1 MGFLLGR
8 GAAGAK
14 GGGRANERKRARDTG
29 GHHSVLPA
37 PQCSPAPAEAH
48 LRYRAWRSG
57 NNVEARPT
65 CHQARP
71 RPKWINAQRL
81 RREPLPRGPHGRT
94 FSTAFWLSLLEIAWL
109 NLLLSGDNA
118 IVIAMATRR
127 LAPETRRQ
135 AILWGVVV
143 AVGLRVTLTL
153 FAAELLQVGGLRLLG
168 ALLLLWI
175 GVALCGEEN
184 SEAEVG
190 ERDTLLAA
198 IRTILFA
205 DLATGLDNVVAVA
218 AVADASASGARS
230 LLVACGLGLS
240 IPIVIFGSGLMVQL
254 VRRLPALVMLG
265 GALLGGVAGKLWCM
279 SACWRRCEARWP
291 FRRGLIHS
299 PGQQWW

>member
-1 MGFLLGR
+1 MPGRRAVSKSTERTIAVAILAVGTVASLASLLG
-8 GAAGAK
+8 GVWVV
-14 GGGRANERKRARDTG
+14 RA
-29 GHHSVLPA
+29 
-37 PQCSPAPAEAH
+37 
-48 LRYRAWRSG
+48 
-57 NNVEARPT
+57 
-65 CHQARP
+65 
-71 RPKWINAQRL
+71 
-81 RREPLPRGPHGRT
+81 
-94 FSTAFWLSLLEIAWL
+94 
-109 NLLLSGDNA
+109 
-118 IVIAMATRR
+118 
-127 LAPETRRQ
+127 
-135 AILWGVVV
+135 GVVV

-265 GALLGGVAGKLWCM
+265 GALLGGVAGELLVHERLL
-279 SACWRRCEARWP
+279 APLR
-291 FRRGLIHS
+291 RRGVQS
-299 PGQQWW
+299 K

>member
-1 MGFLLGR
+1 M
-8 GAAGAK
+8 
-14 GGGRANERKRARDTG
+14 
-29 GHHSVLPA
+29 
-37 PQCSPAPAEAH
+37 AE
-48 LRYRAWRSG
+48 L
-57 NNVEARPT
+57 
-65 CHQARP
+65 
-71 RPKWINAQRL
+71 
-81 RREPLPRGPHGRT
+81 

-127 LAPETRRQ
+127 LAPGTRRQ

-254 VRRLPALVMLG
+254 VRRLQALVMLG
-265 GALLGGVAGKLWCM
+265 GA
-279 SACWRRCEARWP
+279 
-291 FRRGLIHS
+291 
-299 PGQQWW
+299 

>member
-1 MGFLLGR
+1 M
-8 GAAGAK
+8 
-14 GGGRANERKRARDTG
+14 
-29 GHHSVLPA
+29 
-37 PQCSPAPAEAH
+37 AE
-48 LRYRAWRSG
+48 L
-57 NNVEARPT
+57 
-65 CHQARP
+65 
-71 RPKWINAQRL
+71 
-81 RREPLPRGPHGRT
+81 

-127 LAPETRRQ
+127 LAPGTRRQ

-205 DLATGLDNVVAVA
+205 DLEIGRAHV
-218 AVADASASGARS
+218 
-230 LLVACGLGLS
+230 
-240 IPIVIFGSGLMVQL
+240 
-254 VRRLPALVMLG
+254 
-265 GALLGGVAGKLWCM
+265 
-279 SACWRRCEARWP
+279 
-291 FRRGLIHS
+291 
-299 PGQQWW
+299 

>member
-1 MGFLLGR
+1 MTDLAALRAQYRADKAALLADVL
-8 GAAGAK
+8 AAGKKLLIVADYDAD
-14 GGGRANERKRARDTG
+14 GA
-29 GHHSVLPA
+29 
-37 PQCSPAPAEAH
+37 
-48 LRYRAWRSG
+48 
-57 NNVEARPT
+57 
-65 CHQARP
+65 
-71 RPKWINAQRL
+71 
-81 RREPLPRGPHGRT
+81 
-94 FSTAFWLSLLEIAWL
+94 TAC
-109 NLLLSGDNA
+109 
-118 IVIAMATRR
+118 
-127 LAPETRRQ
+127 
-135 AILWGVVV
+135 
-143 AVGLRVTLTL
+143 AVGVR
-153 FAAELLQVGGLRLLG
+153 GLRLLG

-265 GALLGGVAGKLWCM
+265 GALLGGVAGELLVHERLL
-279 SACWRRCEARWP
+279 APLR
-291 FRRGLIHS
+291 RRGVQS
-299 PGQQWW
+299 K

>member
-1 MGFLLGR
+1 M
-8 GAAGAK
+8 
-14 GGGRANERKRARDTG
+14 
-29 GHHSVLPA
+29 
-37 PQCSPAPAEAH
+37 AE
-48 LRYRAWRSG
+48 L
-57 NNVEARPT
+57 
-65 CHQARP
+65 
-71 RPKWINAQRL
+71 
-81 RREPLPRGPHGRT
+81 

-127 LAPETRRQ
+127 LAPGTRRQ

-143 AVGLRVTLTL
+143 AVSLRVTLTL

-265 GALLGGVAGKLWCM
+265 GALLGGVAGELLVHERLLAPLR
-279 SACWRRCEARWP
+279 SALAVPPWAYSLAGAAVVVTLGAWSRRAR
-291 FRRGLIHS
+291 
-299 PGQQWW
+299 